1 MEKKIKPSNG
11 IDFNKC
17 LHIIYGSRTGNSKSA
32 AQLAEK
38 YANHLGLDTCLLDM
52 KTMNVS
58 IMANIKNLLLVVS
71 THGEGDPPAVAQKF
85 YNYLHHTHKASLNK
99 LKFSVLALGDSSYK
113 DYCKTGKDFEKQ
125 LKELGAQ
132 SIFPLVEC
140 DVDYEKNAKEWIEMA
155 VNTFS
160 NLLRPTKKAQD
171 KLFSFNFHS
180 NSTDEDTFQVIVKD
194 KYLLTHPDSDKKTF
208 HISLSSENLKL
219 SYLPGDSIG
228 IPCHNSRFL
237 VDKLLK
243 QLKYDGTYSIGEKGR
258 IRLLKQ
264 VLIEDLE
271 LTLITPLVIKKY
283 AELIKNDKLE
293 QLISNQT
300 ELEQYCE
307 RHDILDLVTD
317 FPSQLNHEQFLSIL
331 RPLKPRLYSV
341 ASSCLKYPNEVHLT
355 LRLMKYS
362 LHKRQY
368 IGVSS
373 SFLSDRIDSGESMPI
388 YLEENISFRL
398 PENKDTPII
407 MIGNGTGIAP
417 YRAFLQERDHCQAKG
432 DNWLIFGERSF
443 KSNYLYKEEI
453 LDFKERGILTRLD
466 TAFSQ
471 DQKDK
476 IYVQDKIIEYGHDI
490 YDWLINRKAVIYLC
504 GSKRT
509 MAKGVRE
516 SLLGIFCKEGQLSIQ
531 EANDLINELKMKK
544 QWQEDVY

>member
-1 MEKKIKPSNG
+1 
-11 IDFNKC
+11 
-17 LHIIYGSRTGNSKSA
+17 
-32 AQLAEK
+32 
-38 YANHLGLDTCLLDM
+38 
-52 KTMNVS
+52 
-58 IMANIKNLLLVVS
+58 
-71 THGEGDPPAVAQKF
+71 
-85 YNYLHHTHKASLNK
+85 
-99 LKFSVLALGDSSYK
+99 
-113 DYCKTGKDFEKQ
+113 
-125 LKELGAQ
+125 
-132 SIFPLVEC
+132 
-140 DVDYEKNAKEWIEMA
+140 
-155 VNTFS
+155 
-160 NLLRPTKKAQD
+160 
-171 KLFSFNFHS
+171 
-180 NSTDEDTFQVIVKD
+180 
-194 KYLLTHPDSDKKTF
+194 
-208 HISLSSENLKL
+208 
-219 SYLPGDSIG
+219 
-228 IPCHNSRFL
+228 
-237 VDKLLK
+237 
-243 QLKYDGTYSIGEKGR
+243 
-258 IRLLKQ
+258 
-264 VLIEDLE
+264 
-271 LTLITPLVIKKY
+271 
-283 AELIKNDKLE
+283 
-293 QLISNQT
+293 
-300 ELEQYCE
+300 
-307 RHDILDLVTD
+307 
-317 FPSQLNHEQFLSIL
+317 
-331 RPLKPRLYSV
+331 
-341 ASSCLKYPNEVHLT
+341 LT

-476 IYVQDKIIEYGHDI
+476 IYVQDKIIEYGYDI
-490 YDWLINRKAVIYLC
+490 YHWLINRKAVIYLC

-516 SLLGIFCKEGQLSIQ
+516 SLHSIFCKEGQLSIQ